1 MLLFLFFLLT
11 LSYSVNCETDIKE
24 YRSLE
29 YDIFDRLRTL
39 LLKQILIQLSLEYVI
54 FDRLRTSTRWDATS
68 LMSLEHVIFDRLR
81 TFFF

>member
-29 YDIFDRLRTL
+29 Y
-39 LLKQILIQLSLEYVI
+39 VI
-54 FDRLRTSTRWDATS
+54 FDRLITRNGGDGIVFV
-68 LMSLEHVIFDRLR
+68 SLEYDISNRGS
-81 TFFF
+81 

>member
-24 YRSLE
+24 YR
-29 YDIFDRLRTL
+29 
-39 LLKQILIQLSLEYVI
+39 SLEYVI

-81 TFFF
+81 TQKNIVCVLI